1 MSLLEI
7 MVGGTALAFGLTVL
21 AFLAVL
27 VAAFDFLGV
36 LITGLVVLFISYTV
50 ELEDGSAIGDPQN
63 PELFAMQR
71 REQPRSPEEWA
82 AGRAERRER
91 LSTLKIAKLAGA
103 ALVTIG
109 ALGFYLVQL

>member
-1 MSLLEI
+1 MGLLAI
-7 MVGGTALAFGLTVL
+7 MVNVTALAFGLAVC
-21 AFLAVL
+21 AFLTAL
-27 VAAFDFLGV
+27 VVGFGFLGV

-50 ELEDGSAIGDPQN
+50 ELEDGSAIGHPQN

-71 REQPRSPEEWA
+71 LEQPKSPEEWA

-91 LSTLKIAKLAGA
+91 LSILKIAKLVGA

-109 ALGFYLVQL
+109 AIGFYFVQL

>member
-1 MSLLEI
+1 MGLLAI
-7 MVGGTALAFGLTVL
+7 MVNVAALAFGLAVC

-27 VAAFDFLGV
+27 VVGFGFLGV

-50 ELEDGSAIGDPQN
+50 ELEDSSAIGHPQN

-71 REQPRSPEEWA
+71 LEQPKSPEEWA

-91 LSTLKIAKLAGA
+91 LSILKIAKLVGA

-109 ALGFYLVQL
+109 ALGFHLVQL

>member
-1 MSLLEI
+1 MHPLEI
-7 MVGGTALAFGLTVL
+7 MVNVMALAFGVAVL

-27 VAAFDFLGV
+27 VAAFAFFGV
-36 LITGLVVLFISYTV
+36 LIAGLVVLLISYTV
-50 ELEDGSAIGDPQN
+50 ELEDGSAIGPPQS

-71 REQPRSPEEWA
+71 LEQPKSPEEWA

-91 LSTLKIAKLAGA
+91 LSMLKLAKLVGA

-109 ALGFYLVQL
+109 ALGFYFVQL